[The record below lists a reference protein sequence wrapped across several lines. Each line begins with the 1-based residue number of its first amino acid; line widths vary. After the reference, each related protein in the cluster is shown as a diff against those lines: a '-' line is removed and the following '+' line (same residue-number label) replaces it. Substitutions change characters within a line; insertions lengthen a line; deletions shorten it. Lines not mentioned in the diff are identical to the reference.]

1 MQQNPLQLFLS
12 ILAAREEVIF
22 MIRIIGHQM
31 QEDCKNKLGTLKE
44 LSEEIYR
51 GEQKRENLENYLYQH
66 LNEGF
71 RKLFLPKIIQKYI
84 KITQYYLVKTQIY
97 FPKQGQQ
104 LCQDIVNQPNIRTTM
119 QQVIHEPL
127 VGVLKF
133 IINFQRQKLKHE
145 LSHLLNYEQEDRC
158 NRNEKFYSEPL
169 ILGVYGLRYLNDL
182 HKKYCYTVSRHSNR
196 NVYDVLFVDDNTRTL
211 YLSGGGFISLVSSI
225 TKLKD
230 KSIDNTQSVY
240 IPVESTVEIITQRYE
255 KLIKELMDQ
264 NFHVQKSVNRYYEQ
278 HKKFKM
284 KPLPIKVYST
294 PKSKMQEIKSQRNN
308 QQRTFES
315 GPILSDMG
323 RYSEPINRNPLLSDS
338 INSDK
343 LKYQK
348 CRTQKQSD
356 LILSGFVSPKQTIV
370 RKKRNVKN
378 YEAAL
383 LKSSPLQPF
392 SDFPLRISS
401 SKKKKQN

>member
-12 ILAAREEVIF
+12 LMAAREEVIF

-31 QEDCKNKLGTLKE
+31 QEDCRNKLGTLKE

-51 GEQKRENLENYLYQH
+51 GEQKREKFENYLYQH
-66 LNEGF
+66 LGEGY
-71 RKLFLPKIIQKYI
+71 RKVFLPKIIQKYI

-104 LCQDIVNQPNIRTTM
+104 LCQDIANQPNVRTAI
-119 QQVIHEPL
+119 QQIIQEPL
-127 VGVLKF
+127 VGILKF

-169 ILGVYGLRYLNDL
+169 ILGVYGLRYLNEL
-182 HKKYCYTVSRHSNR
+182 HRKYCYTVSRHCNR
-196 NVYDVLFVDDNTRTL
+196 NVYDLLFLDDNTKAL
-211 YLSGGGFISLVSSI
+211 YFSGGGFISLISSI

-230 KSIDNTQSVY
+230 KSVDNTQSLY

-264 NFHVQKSVNRYYEQ
+264 NIHVQKSINRYYEQ
-278 HKKFKM
+278 HKRFKM
-284 KPLPIKVYST
+284 KSLSKKGYST
-294 PKSKMQEIKSQRNN
+294 PNSKVQKIKSQQTN
-308 QQRTFES
+308 QQRNFES
-315 GPILSDMG
+315 GPILSDRG
-323 RYSEPINRNPLLSDS
+323 RYSEPICRNPLLQSDS
-338 INSDK
+338 INSFQ
-343 LKYQK
+343 LKNQK

-356 LILSGFVSPKQTIV
+356 LILSGFVSPKQTNV
-370 RKKRNVKN
+370 RKQQRGAKN
-378 YEAAL
+378 YEVAV
-383 LKSSPLQPF
+383 LKTSALQPF
-392 SDFPLRISS
+392 SDFPLKISS
-401 SKKKKQN
+401 NKKKQ

>member
-31 QEDCKNKLGTLKE
+31 QEDCRNKLGSLRE

-51 GEQKRENLENYLYQH
+51 GEQKRENLENYIYQH
-66 LNEGF
+66 LGESY
-71 RKLFLPKIIQKYI
+71 RKLFLPKIIQKYV

-104 LCQDIVNQPNIRTTM
+104 LCQDIVNQPNLRTTI
-119 QQVIHEPL
+119 QQMIHEPL
-127 VGVLKF
+127 MGILKF

-158 NRNEKFYSEPL
+158 NRNEKFYIEPL

-196 NVYDVLFVDDNTRTL
+196 NVYDILYIDDNTKVL
-211 YLSGGGFISLVSSI
+211 YLQGGGFISLISSI

-230 KSIDNTQSVY
+230 KSVDNTQSVY
-240 IPVESTVEIITQRYE
+240 IPVESTVEIITQRFE
-255 KLIKELMDQ
+255 KMIKELMDQ
-264 NFHVQKSVNRYYEQ
+264 NSHIQKSVNRYYEQ
-278 HKKFKM
+278 HKKYKI
-284 KPLPIKVYST
+284 KPLPIKGYST
-294 PKSKMQEIKSQRNN
+294 PKSKVQQMKSQRNN
-308 QQRTFES
+308 QQRNIES

-323 RYSEPINRNPLLSDS
+323 RYSEPINS
-338 INSDK
+338 ISSHR
-343 LKYQK
+343 LKQQK
-348 CRTQKQSD
+348 FRTQKQSD
-356 LILSGFVSPKQTIV
+356 IILSGFVSPKQTIV
-370 RKKRNVKN
+370 RKNKSVKN
-378 YEAAL
+378 YENTL
-383 LKSSPLQPF
+383 LKSSGLQPF
-392 SDFPLRISS
+392 SEFPLRINT
-401 SKKKKQN
+401 SKKRKQN